1 MPLQIIR
8 NDITKVKADAIVNT
22 ANPQPIIG
30 GGTDKAI
37 YDAAGEE
44 KLLAAR
50 KKIGEINPGDAY
62 ETPAFDLDANL
73 IIHTVGP
80 VWEGG
85 NVEEREVLRGC
96 YINSLELAYQYK
108 CKSIA
113 FPLISSG
120 VYGFPK
126 DVAVSVAKLSIEEF
140 LVDHDMKVY
149 LVIFDDES
157 LVASKGSFTKI
168 KVLVNDE
175 YVKSKIQSEYR
186 IDYGGRRNRK
196 NSRDSVE
203 ELRQLEADLQHHVI
217 DQDVFMKRRKEI
229 MEAGDDLTKIV
240 GGKQYNFSEMF
251 FHFLDSKGMT
261 PPEVYSSYYDRKI
274 FSKMQT
280 KKNYHPSKGIAILNC
295 LGLHLNLNE
304 AMQLLGSAS
313 YAFNTNFDPDVV
325 IMYCIM
331 KKKWKMYEI
340 NSELE
345 KYGLPYFDDIY

>member
-1 MPLQIIR
+1 MALQIIR
-8 NDITKVKADAIVNT
+8 NDITKVKADAIVDT
-22 ANPQPIIG
+22 ANPRPIIG

-37 YDAAGEE
+37 YDAAGAD

-50 KKIGEINPGDAY
+50 KKIGNINPGEAY
-62 ETPAFDLDANL
+62 ETPAFDLDANF
-73 IIHTVGP
+73 IIHTAGP

-85 NVEEREVLRGC
+85 NIEEREVLRAC

-126 DVAVSVAKLSIEEF
+126 DVAIDVAKASIEEF
-140 LVDHDMKVY
+140 LVDHEMKVY
-149 LVIFDDES
+149 LVVFDDES
-157 LVASKGSFTKI
+157 LKASKESFKKI
-168 KVLVNDE
+168 KEFVNDE
-175 YVKSKIQSEYR
+175 YVQQQYSAEYE
-186 IDYGGRRNRK
+186 IEYYGRNRRNIRG
-196 NSRDSVE
+196 NTD
-203 ELRQLEADLQHHVI
+203 ELLDLERAFEHHDI
-217 DQDVFMKRRKEI
+217 DQTEFMKRRKEI
-229 MEAGDDLTKIV
+229 MEAGDNLSTIL
-240 GGKQYNFSEMF
+240 GKQLSFSDMF
-251 FHFLDSKGMT
+251 FKFLDAKGLT
-261 PPEVYSSYYDRKI
+261 GPDVYKEYYDRKI
-274 FSKMQT
+274 YSKMQSN
-280 KKNYHPSKGIAILNC
+280 KNYHPSKGIAILNC

-304 AMQLLGSAS
+304 AAQLLGSAS

-345 KYGLPYFDDIY
+345 KYDLPYFDDIY